1 MKKIFSIA
9 ILACLL
15 ITVACQTAP
24 KDEFS
29 GQIFSYSSQDLFEQ
43 EVVMAKD
50 STKSSEEMADRILHI
65 KEAVKYMPD
74 KFYLAPTEGTFNYIT
89 LSDSIMG
96 VSFDNNAG
104 EKKEYKISWNLEYKQ
119 AYTNRIREN
128 GGYNYLPGLEE
139 QNGIRSLYT
148 KVTVDGLQYTIERMY
163 SSKSA
168 VEYKESIG
176 EPLTQEEIESPIMMH
191 VYWEQ
196 ENALIEYIVLD
207 ENLKKETDDAV
218 IASSVGKLQKVYYDT
233 NDAAQGA

>member
-9 ILACLL
+9 ILACLF
-15 ITVACQTAP
+15 ITVGCQTAS

-29 GQIFSYSSQDLFEQ
+29 GQTFSYSSQELFEQ
-43 EVVMAKD
+43 EVVTAKN
-50 STKSSEEMADRILHI
+50 SSIISDELDDHILYI
-65 KEAVKYMPD
+65 KAAVAYIPD

-89 LSDSIMG
+89 LRDSIMG

-104 EKKEYKISWNLEYKQ
+104 ERKEYRISWNAEDKR
-119 AYTNRIREN
+119 AYANRIREN
-128 GGYNYLPGLEE
+128 GGYNYLPGIEE

-168 VEYKESIG
+168 IEYKESIG
-176 EPLTQEEIESPIMMH
+176 EPLTQEEIESPIMLH

-196 ENALIEYIVLD
+196 ENALIDYIVLD
-207 ENLKKETDDAV
+207 ENLQKETDDAV
-218 IASSVGKLQKVYYDT
+218 IVRTVGKLQKVYYDT